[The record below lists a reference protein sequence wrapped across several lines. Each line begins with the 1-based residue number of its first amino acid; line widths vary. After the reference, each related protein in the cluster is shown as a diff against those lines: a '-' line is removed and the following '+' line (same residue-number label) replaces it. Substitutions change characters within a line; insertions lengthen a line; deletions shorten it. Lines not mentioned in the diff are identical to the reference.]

1 MPPSGDDPEISILD
15 ARLAEID
22 RRLHSIQTGLV
33 EAQPPAALPPRIAVP
48 GDHPRPSAGPGGGP
62 SETLASG
69 SGPSGGG
76 PSAALEPG
84 EAQAAAEMLSRLCEL
99 VATQEGMLTS
109 MRQLLAAAQRRA
121 DAAWSPHAAQSP
133 HAARSPHAA
142 QSPQAAWSPEGVSPI
157 GVRAGPFATT
167 AALRSF
173 RAALEALPGVRAVEL
188 RGFEGADRA
197 ILDVHL

>member
-33 EAQPPAALPPRIAVP
+33 EVPASSTLPPPIAVP
-48 GDHPRPSAGPGGGP
+48 GDHPLPSAPPASASPGSGPPALGP
-62 SETLASG
+62 SG
-69 SGPSGGG
+69 SGPS
-76 PSAALEPG
+76 AALGPG

-99 VATQEGMLTS
+99 VAAQEGMLSS
-109 MRQLLAAAQRRA
+109 MRQLLATAQQRA
-121 DAAWSPHAAQSP
+121 DAA
-133 HAARSPHAA
+133 R
-142 QSPQAAWSPEGVSPI
+142 SPQAL
-157 GVRAGPFATT
+157 GVRAGPFTST

-173 RAALEALPGVRAVEL
+173 QAALEALPGVRAVEL
-188 RGFEGADRA
+188 REFEGADRA

>member
-33 EAQPPAALPPRIAVP
+33 EVPASSTLPPPIAVP
-48 GDHPRPSAGPGGGP
+48 GDHPRPSAPP
-62 SETLASG
+62 ASASPG
-69 SGPSGGG
+69 SGPPASG
-76 PSAALEPG
+76 PSAGLGSG

-99 VATQEGMLTS
+99 VAAQEGMLSS
-109 MRQLLAAAQRRA
+109 MRQLLATAQQRA
-121 DAAWSPHAAQSP
+121 DAA
-133 HAARSPHAA
+133 R
-142 QSPQAAWSPEGVSPI
+142 SPQAL
-157 GVRAGPFATT
+157 GVRAGPFTST

-173 RAALEALPGVRAVEL
+173 QAALEALPGVRAVEL
-188 RGFEGADRA
+188 REFEGADRA

>member
-1 MPPSGDDPEISILD
+1 MPPSGADPEISILD

-33 EAQPPAALPPRIAVP
+33 EVQPAAALPPRIAVP
-48 GDHPRPSAGPGGGP
+48 GDRPPPPAVP
-62 SETLASG
+62 G
-69 SGPSGGG
+69 SGPSEGG
-76 PSAALEPG
+76 PSAGGPPAALAPG

-99 VATQEGMLTS
+99 VAVQEGMLTS
-109 MRQLLAAAQRRA
+109 TRQLLAAAQRRA
-121 DAAWSPHAAQSP
+121 DS
-133 HAARSPHAA
+133 ARSPHAA
-142 QSPQAAWSPEGVSPI
+142 WSPEAASPV